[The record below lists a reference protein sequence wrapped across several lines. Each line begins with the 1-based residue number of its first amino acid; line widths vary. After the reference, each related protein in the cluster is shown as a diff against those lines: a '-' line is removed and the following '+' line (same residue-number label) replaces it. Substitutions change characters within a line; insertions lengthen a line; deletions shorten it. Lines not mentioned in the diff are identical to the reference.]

1 MIEKR
6 KELMALLKYHAEQFL
21 DRPPYPNYGPNR
33 ILFLEET
40 AQRMSDLC
48 KELYPLEKK
57 HWEESNQAKA
67 NIAQSPP
74 R

>member
-6 KELMALLKYHAEQFL
+6 HELMALLKFHAEQFL
-21 DRPPYPNYGPNR
+21 DRMPYPNYGPNR

-57 HWEESNQAKA
+57 QWEESNLAKSA
-67 NIAQSPP
+67 TSQKSA
-74 R
+74 